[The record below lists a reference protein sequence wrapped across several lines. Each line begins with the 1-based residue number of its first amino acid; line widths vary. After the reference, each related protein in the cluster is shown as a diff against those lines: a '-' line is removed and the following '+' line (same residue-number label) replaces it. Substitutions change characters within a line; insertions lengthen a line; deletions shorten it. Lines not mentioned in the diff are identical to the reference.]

1 MSLVPLSSGTL
12 PPYLNPK
19 ALLSLNIIPLIP
31 GIVTPPPSPDCS
43 RICLIVL
50 QKCWCHMEPCL
61 PGEDC
66 KMLPDLSGWSCS
78 NGHRV
83 KTTKVWDFLEA
94 VPVSPLILS
103 SATGET

>member
-1 MSLVPLSSGTL
+1 MLLLFWPGGWHHVG
-12 PPYLNPK
+12 K
-19 ALLSLNIIPLIP
+19 AILH
-31 GIVTPPPSPDCS
+31 G
-43 RICLIVL
+43 CLIVL
-50 QKCWCHMEPCL
+50 QKWWCHMEPCL